1 MSHRLSVGDEASRPP
16 RPLISQGL
24 LTIPSWLRVLSRAA
38 RSLGG
43 MIAVIAILHITGWL
57 TLIGIVAP
65 QHLAVGARTFDVGIG
80 VTAYMLGIRHAL
92 DADHIAAIDNTTR
105 QLMTKNER
113 ALSVGFWFAIGHS
126 SVVFVLTVLFG
137 LGARTL
143 ARPFL
148 DNGSKLHILTEISGT
163 IVSVGFLYAIAA
175 LNMQTLSRA
184 WRQFRFR
191 RTDLPPDDESE
202 KELDKCG
209 LLNRLLSPLMKLVA
223 KPWQMY
229 FIGLL
234 FGLGFDT
241 ATEISLLV
249 LSGTGAVSGLP
260 WYAILC
266 LPVLFASGMS
276 IIDTIDGSLMN
287 VAYGWGLARPA
298 ARIGYDLA
306 VTTLSVTVALVIGT
320 LEILGLVGDRL
331 RLQGAFWHRIAA
343 IDLNVVGL
351 AIVALFMFAWGIAL
365 VTRRVA
371 YYMRRAEIVH

>member
-1 MSHRLSVGDEASRPP
+1 MTTPP
-16 RPLISQGL
+16 
-24 LTIPSWLRVLSRAA
+24 WLRVLSRAA
-38 RSLGG
+38 RGLGG
-43 MIAVIAILHITGWL
+43 MIVVISILHIVGWL

-65 QHLAVGARTFDVGIG
+65 QHLAIGARTFDIGIG

-113 ALSVGFWFAIGHS
+113 PLSVGFWFAIGHS

-143 ARPFL
+143 VRPFL
-148 DNGSKLHILTEISGT
+148 DNGSMFHALAKIIGT

-175 LNMQTLSRA
+175 LNTRTLSRT
-184 WRQFRFR
+184 WRQSRIR
-191 RTDLPPDDESE
+191 RTDLPPDDASE
-202 KELDKCG
+202 KELDRCG
-209 LLNRLLSPLMKLVA
+209 MLNRLFSPLMKLVA

-249 LSGTGAVSGLP
+249 LSGTGAASGLP

-287 VAYGWGLARPA
+287 IAYGWGLARPA
-298 ARIGYDLA
+298 AQIGYNLA
-306 VTTLSVTVALVIGT
+306 VTTLSVAVALVIGT
-320 LEILGLVGDRL
+320 LEIFSLVGDQL
-331 RLQGAFWHRIAA
+331 RLQGALWHPIAA
-343 IDLNVVGL
+343 INLNVVGL
-351 AIVALFMFAWGIAL
+351 AIAGLFMFAWGIAL
-365 VTRRVA
+365 RGVTLRPYLSAPQRR
-371 YYMRRAEIVH
+371 RRSFFASPGPDAPLQ

>member
-1 MSHRLSVGDEASRPP
+1 V
-16 RPLISQGL
+16 INQGL
-24 LTIPSWLRVLSRAA
+24 LTIKPWLTVLSRAA

-43 MIAVIAILHITGWL
+43 MIAVIALLHIMGWL
-57 TLIGIVAP
+57 TLILIVAP
-65 QHLAVGARTFDVGIG
+65 QHLALGARTFDIGIG

-105 QLMTKNER
+105 QLMTRNER
-113 ALSVGFWFAIGHS
+113 PLSVGFWFAIGHS
-126 SVVFVLTVLFG
+126 SIVFVLTVLFG

-148 DNGSKLHILTEISGT
+148 DNGSKLHVLTEIIGT
-163 IVSVGFLYAIAA
+163 IVSVGFLYAIAG
-175 LNMQTLSRA
+175 LNIQTLSRT

-202 KELDKCG
+202 KEMDKCG
-209 LLNRLLSPLMKLVA
+209 LLNRLFSPLMKLVA

-249 LSGTGAVSGLP
+249 LSGTGAASDLP

-266 LPVLFASGMS
+266 LPLLFASGMS

-298 ARIGYDLA
+298 ARIRYNLA
-306 VTTLSVTVALVIGT
+306 VTTLSVAVAVAIGT

-343 IDLNVVGL
+343 IDLNAVGL
-351 AIVALFMFAWGIAL
+351 AIVGLFMLAWGMAL
-365 VTRRVA
+365 GTRRLA
-371 YYMRRAEIVH
+371 YYIRRA

>member
-1 MSHRLSVGDEASRPP
+1 VVK
-16 RPLISQGL
+16 
-24 LTIPSWLRVLSRAA
+24 VLNRAA
-38 RSLGG
+38 RGLGS
-43 MIAVIAILHITGWL
+43 MIAVIAILHVTGWL

-65 QHLAVGARTFDVGIG
+65 QHLAIGARTFDIGIG

-113 ALSVGFWFAIGHS
+113 PLSVGFWFAIGHS
-126 SVVFVLTVLFG
+126 SVVFVITVLFG
-137 LGARTL
+137 LGSRTL

-148 DNGSKLHILTEISGT
+148 DNGSKLHVLTKIIGT
-163 IVSVGFLYAIAA
+163 IVSVGFLYAVAA
-175 LNMQTLSRA
+175 LNMRTLSRT

-191 RTDLPPDDESE
+191 RTNLPPDDASE
-202 KELDKCG
+202 KESDRG
-209 LLNRLLSPLMKLVA
+209 GMMNQLLSPLVKLVA

-249 LSGTGAVSGLP
+249 LAGAGAVSGLP

-287 VAYGWGLARPA
+287 VAYGWGQARAA
-298 ARIGYDLA
+298 ARIRYNLA
-306 VTTLSVTVALVIGT
+306 VTTLSVAVALIIGT

-331 RLQGAFWHRIAA
+331 RLQGAFWQRVAA

-351 AIVALFMFAWGIAL
+351 TIVGLFMFAWGIAL
-365 VTRRVA
+365 VTQRLIHPRLNA
-371 YYMRRAEIVH
+371 

>member
-1 MSHRLSVGDEASRPP
+1 MSCRLSVGDVAP
-16 RPLISQGL
+16 RKSHARIARHQC
-24 LTIPSWLRVLSRAA
+24 RAA
-38 RSLGG
+38 TIRPWLKVPSRSGRSLGG
-43 MIAVIAILHITGWL
+43 MIVTIAILHIMGWL

-65 QHLAVGARTFDVGIG
+65 QHLAVGARTFDIGIG

-113 ALSVGFWFAIGHS
+113 PLSVGFWFAIGHS
-126 SVVFVLTVLFG
+126 SVVFVLTILFG
-137 LGARTL
+137 FGARTL

-148 DNGSKLHILTEISGT
+148 DNGSKLHVLTEIIGT

-175 LNMQTLSRA
+175 LNLQTLSRTC
-184 WRQFRFR
+184 RQ
-191 RTDLPPDDESE
+191 PDDVSE
-202 KELDKCG
+202 KEPDRCG
-209 LLNRLLSPLMKLVA
+209 LLNRLFGPLMKLVA

-249 LSGTGAVSGLP
+249 LSGAGAVSGLP

-276 IIDTIDGSLMN
+276 VIDTIDGSLMN
-287 VAYGWGLARPA
+287 AAYGWGLARPA
-298 ARIGYDLA
+298 ARIRYNLA
-306 VTTLSVTVALVIGT
+306 VTALSVAVAFVVGT
-320 LEILGLVGDRL
+320 LEVLGLVGDRL

-351 AIVALFMFAWGIAL
+351 AIVGLFIFAWGIAL
-365 VTRRVA
+365 VTQRLA
-371 YYMRRAEIVH
+371 YYIQRAEIVH

>member
-1 MSHRLSVGDEASRPP
+1 MSP
-16 RPLISQGL
+16 RPLISQVL
-24 LTIPSWLRVLSRAA
+24 LTIPPWLRVLSRAA
-38 RSLGG
+38 RGLGG
-43 MIAVIAILHITGWL
+43 MIAVVAILHVMGWL

-65 QHLAVGARTFDVGIG
+65 QHLAIGARTFDIGIG

-113 ALSVGFWFAIGHS
+113 PLSVGFWFAIGHS
-126 SVVFVLTVLFG
+126 SVVFVLTILFG
-137 LGARTL
+137 LGTRTL

-148 DNGSKLHILTEISGT
+148 DNGSKLHVLAKIIGT
-163 IVSVGFLYAIAA
+163 IVSVGFLYAIAT
-175 LNMQTLSRA
+175 LNMRTLSRT

-191 RTDLPPDDESE
+191 GTDVPTDDALE
-202 KELDKCG
+202 KELDRCG
-209 LLNRLLSPLMKLVA
+209 MLNRLFSPLMKLVA

-234 FGLGFDT
+234 FGFGFDT

-249 LSGTGAVSGLP
+249 LSGAGAASGLP

-287 VAYGWGLARPA
+287 VAYGWGRARA
-298 ARIGYDLA
+298 AAGIHYNLA
-306 VTTLSVTVALVIGT
+306 VTTLSIVVALVVGT

-331 RLQGAFWHRIAA
+331 RLQGAFWHRIDAL
-343 IDLNVVGL
+343 DLNFVGL
-351 AIVALFMFAWGIAL
+351 AIVGLFMFVWGIAL
-365 VTRRVA
+365 VTQRLA
-371 YYMRRAEIVH
+371 YYIRRTEIVH